1 MSPRYAGT
9 VPEAVVSTWKYFGNL
24 ERSLSSGDADAQD
37 SCVCV
42 GGGGGGG
49 GDRVLSYTVHSE
61 QMLLRIE
68 AQLYTH
74 RECITFRPRKPS
86 SLSSVHSCTSMLNNI
101 CSESMSA
108 AKMSLYSIVTLY
120 MYYG

>member
-1 MSPRYAGT
+1 MQALSPKQLSALGSTLGT
-9 VPEAVVSTWKYFGNL
+9 WNGLLAL
-24 ERSLSSGDADAQD
+24 EMQMHRIA
-37 SCVCV
+37 VCV
-42 GGGGGGG
+42 GGGGGG
-49 GDRVLSYTVHSE
+49 DTVLSYTVHSE

-86 SLSSVHSCTSMLNNI
+86 SLSSVHSCASMLNNI